1 VFNNNDDMLHNCVI
15 TKPGLADAVGDAA
28 LKLNLNGPKLNYV
41 PITGNVLYHT
51 NILQPET
58 TEAIYFT
65 APSEPGDYQYICS
78 FPGHASLMR
87 GTIKVVK

>member
-1 VFNNNDDMLHNCVI
+1 S
-15 TKPGLADAVGDAA
+15 
-28 LKLNLNGPKLNYV
+28 
-41 PITGNVLYHT
+41 
-51 NILQPET
+51 
-58 TEAIYFT
+58 EAIYFV